1 MRDQNREKPA
11 LLIIDMVRDN
21 FDESKNLPIT
31 PLARQIIDPINGLIT
46 TFRKEG
52 WPIVFPTDAFHQEDF
67 IFKGRMKPHSLAG
80 TEGAEIVDELDR
92 RDDDFWLPKPV
103 FSAFFKTELDKWLR
117 ERDVTLCAVA
127 GISTNVCVL
136 ATVIDTI
143 SHGFK
148 AVLLEDFTAAFS
160 EVIHDQT
167 LNLYRRNALYPLLRV
182 ATSAELVKD
191 LTEKKRRSEDTD

>member
-1 MRDQNREKPA
+1 MGNHNREKPA
-11 LLIIDMVRDN
+11 LLIIDMVKDN

-31 PLARQIIDPINGLIT
+31 PLARQIIGPINGLIS

-52 WPIVFPTDAFHQEDF
+52 WPIVFPTDAFRKEDF

-103 FSAFFKTELDKWLR
+103 FSAFFKTELDKWLKER
-117 ERDVTLCAVA
+117 EVTLCAVA

-136 ATVIDTI
+136 TTVFDAI
-143 SHGFK
+143 SHGFNT
-148 AVLLEDFTAAFS
+148 VLLEDCTAAFS
-160 EVIHDQT
+160 KNIHEQI
-167 LNLYRRNALYPLLRV
+167 LNVYRKNPLYPLLKV
-182 ATSAELVKD
+182 ATSSELVKD
-191 LTEKKRRSEDTD
+191 LTEKK